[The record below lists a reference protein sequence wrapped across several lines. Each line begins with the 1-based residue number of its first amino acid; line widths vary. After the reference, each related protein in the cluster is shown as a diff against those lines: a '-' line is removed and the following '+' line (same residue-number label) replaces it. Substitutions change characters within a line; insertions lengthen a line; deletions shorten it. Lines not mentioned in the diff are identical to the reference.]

1 MILGMFGLVVST
13 LCFAVA
19 DTYVLLVLAR
29 IAQGVSGGASWYLII
44 CFFFFD
50 TKKKKRKST
59 CF

>member
-1 MILGMFGLVVST
+1 MFGLVVST